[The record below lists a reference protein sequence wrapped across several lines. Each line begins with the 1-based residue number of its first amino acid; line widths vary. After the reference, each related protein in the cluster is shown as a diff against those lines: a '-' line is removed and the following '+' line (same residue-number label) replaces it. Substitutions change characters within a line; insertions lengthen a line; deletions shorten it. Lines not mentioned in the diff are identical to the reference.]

1 MHIVIEYSYVYVY
14 ISWAI
19 KYMSA
24 CIHTM
29 PVFAQTVTNMKLT
42 KNLLHAYDFLKESS
56 LLSLIELSLFLSWPF
71 KHLNYHVW

>member
-29 PVFAQTVTNMKLT
+29 LVFAQTVTNMKLT
-42 KNLLHAYDFLKESS
+42 NK
-56 LLSLIELSLFLSWPF
+56 LIL
-71 KHLNYHVW
+71 